1 LPPKP
6 WLSDALRRQLPCG
19 IAAVA
24 ECLTEHKGI
33 ALAAE
38 LADSSRAL
46 AGDAADRVR
55 EAFARSLLPGR
66 LTQLLENTDDA
77 GAQHALSMIEAL
89 PDACLAAVCLGLGK
103 VTHRERRRSALDLLL
118 ARGAAGVQVV
128 AATVRDG
135 DGPFVIDLVGALA
148 RVPAQ
153 TTEAR
158 AVRDGLLAGIAHR
171 NSQVRFESLR
181 HLLARSPMEEAAQH
195 ASIALVDSE
204 TAVRRVAQEFLI
216 TAAPA
221 DAAPALERMVRDAKF
236 GKRELGERR
245 RLLLAYGR
253 TGGTPAV
260 KLLIDVLEKRR
271 KDPDELR
278 EAACEVLAIIGAT
291 PARPV
296 LERVSQNKKEDE
308 KVRAAAA
315 KAAKTIATKKVV
327 PNVTPA
333 LPVPALPVAKPAR
346 PPVHVETPFPAT
358 RPVANP
364 VPFQIV
370 GTPRP
375 ATASVAEEPIVV
387 GEEPLWQDEPIKR
400 KPEPAPEIA
409 SLLQDY
415 LSKTD
420 PGLKPWPTAPEPPPS
435 PARSSSGSKL
445 AAVKLIKRKAD
456 QGDDEDD
463 E

>member
-1 LPPKP
+1 MT
-6 WLSDALRRQLPCG
+6 
-19 IAAVA
+19 

-38 LADSSRAL
+38 LADGSRAL

-66 LTQLLENTDDA
+66 LTQLLETADDA

-89 PDACLAAVCLGLGK
+89 PDACLAAVCAGLGK

-128 AATVRDG
+128 ASTVRDG

-153 TTEAR
+153 TAEAR
-158 AVRDGLLAGIAHR
+158 SVRDGLLAGIAHR
-171 NSQVRFESLR
+171 NSQVRWESLR
-181 HLLARSPMEEAAQH
+181 HLLARTAMEEAAQH

-204 TAVRRVAQEFLI
+204 AAVRRVAQEFLI

-221 DAAPALERMVRDAKF
+221 EAAPALERMVRDAKF

-260 KLLIDVLEKRR
+260 KLLIDVLEKRGR

-315 KAAKTIATKKVV
+315 KAARTIANKKVV
-327 PNVTPA
+327 PNVTPVM
-333 LPVPALPVAKPAR
+333 PVPALPVAKPAR
-346 PPVHVETPFPAT
+346 PPVHVETPFPAS

-375 ATASVAEEPIVV
+375 ATASAAEEPIVV
-387 GEEPLWQDEPIKR
+387 GEEPLWQDEPGIATRPALRAGAQR

-409 SLLQDY
+409 ALLQDY

-420 PGLKPWPTAPEPPPS
+420 PGIKPWPTAPDPAPPP
-435 PARSSSGSKL
+435 ARASGGKL
-445 AAVKLIKRKAD
+445 AAIKLVKRKVD

>member
-1 LPPKP
+1 M
-6 WLSDALRRQLPCG
+6 
-19 IAAVA
+19 A

-38 LADSSRAL
+38 VADASRAL

-66 LTQLLENTDDA
+66 LTQLLDTADDT
-77 GAQHALSMIEAL
+77 GAQHALAMIEAL
-89 PDACLAAVCLGLGK
+89 PDACLAAVCAGLGK

-118 ARGAAGVQVV
+118 VRGGAGVQAV
-128 AATVRDG
+128 AGAVRDG
-135 DGPFVIDLVGALA
+135 DGPWVIDLVGALA

-153 TTEAR
+153 AAEVK

-181 HLLARSPMEEAAQH
+181 HLLARSGSEEAAQH

-204 TAVRRVAQEFLI
+204 GAVRRVAQEFLI
-216 TAAPA
+216 TAAPQE
-221 DAAPALERMVRDAKF
+221 AAPALEKMVRDAKF

-278 EAACEVLAIIGAT
+278 EAACEVLAILGAT

-296 LERVSQNKKEDE
+296 LERVAQNKKEHED
-308 KVRAAAA
+308 VRRAAA
-315 KAAKTIATKKVV
+315 KAAQAIANKKPVS
-327 PNVTPA
+327 NVTPA
-333 LPVPALPVAKPAR
+333 RPTPILPQTTPQPAPRR
-346 PPVHVETPFPAT
+346 PPMHVESPFGDAP
-358 RPVANP
+358 RPTAQP

-370 GTPRP
+370 GTPQP
-375 ATASVAEEPIVV
+375 ATVISGDDEPLVV

-400 KPEPAPEIA
+400 KQNPPPEIA
-409 SLLQDY
+409 ALLQDY

-420 PGLKPWPTAPEPPPS
+420 PGLKPWPTAAPDPPP
-435 PARSSSGSKL
+435 ARNTTGSKL
-445 AAVKLIKRKAD
+445 AAVKLVKRKAD